1 MAKRHLAELLEQQT
15 ATSEVLRVISS
26 SPGELEPVFQ
36 AILANATR
44 ICGASYGVMFLCEG
58 DAFRTAAFHGEL
70 ATAFMEQWQK
80 GTLFR
85 PDPELPGLRAVKT
98 RQAIQVADL
107 RTTPAYLRGDPL
119 PVAAADVAG
128 LRAMVT
134 VPMLKDNEPIGV
146 IAIYRKEVRPF
157 TDKQIALVTNF
168 AAQAVIAIENTR
180 LLNEL
185 RESLQQQTATADVL
199 KVISRSTFD
208 LKTVL
213 DTLVELAARLCQAD
227 NGHVA
232 LPKEDGFFRSAASFG
247 FSSELKSEF
256 ARLKFKPGRETV
268 MGRALLERAT
278 VHILDAQTDLEY
290 NLPIQKVSGFRAM
303 LGVPLLR
310 QGTVIGVIALNRSAP
325 QPFTD
330 KQIELVTNIATL
342 CGNAHFGRFR
352 SEADI
357 D

>member
-1 MAKRHLAELLEQQT
+1 MPQDSYTDLEEKLARAQRERDEALEQQT

-168 AAQAVIAIENTR
+168 AAQAVIAIENVR

-185 RESLQQQTATADVL
+185 RQRTDDLTESLQQQTATSEVL
-199 KVISRSTFD
+199 RVISKSPGNLELVFQAMLEHATRICEAKVGNLFLREGDNFRAVAVHGQSDYADWFRREPVVVMRDQPGAPLDRVAKTKQVVHISD
-208 LKTVL
+208 LRQDQSYL
-213 DTLVELAARLCQAD
+213 DGIPRIVSLVELGRRANAYRRTYAQGIRPNRRDCHLSPRGAAI
-227 NGHVA
+227 H
-232 LPKEDGFFRSAASFG
+232 
-247 FSSELKSEF
+247 
-256 ARLKFKPGRETV
+256 
-268 MGRALLERAT
+268 
-278 VHILDAQTDLEY
+278 
-290 NLPIQKVSGFRAM
+290 
-303 LGVPLLR
+303 
-310 QGTVIGVIALNRSAP
+310 
-325 QPFTD
+325 
-330 KQIELVTNIATL
+330 
-342 CGNAHFGRFR
+342 
-352 SEADI
+352 
-357 D
+357 